1 MDKLNI
7 GEYNMTKKNEYKIL
21 SLACHAGKI
30 LLQNGAE
37 VYRVENS
44 VCQVAKSYGLIPQ
57 CFATLTCI
65 IITLKNSDGEVV
77 SLVERVNSRS
87 TNLDKVYQVHTLLKN
102 LSKYNYEE
110 LENRLLE
117 IEQDKPYSFP
127 INILGNCL
135 GAGFFTFLFSGNFH
149 EFIAAFLCGILVAFT
164 SKITDMLNLGVFFTN
179 LLCGAISSGAAC
191 IFLRYGFITDV
202 SIPIISTLMILVP
215 GVAFINS
222 MRDLFSGDLVTGFS
236 RLGEVVM
243 IGTAIAVGSGI
254 ALKLLLDLGGV

>member
-1 MDKLNI
+1 MN
-7 GEYNMTKKNEYKIL
+7 KKNEYKVL
-21 SLACHAGKI
+21 SLSCLAGKI

-37 VYRVENS
+37 IYRVENS
-44 VCQVAKSYGLIPQ
+44 VCEVAKHYGLIPQ

-65 IITLKNSDGEVV
+65 IITLKNSEGEIV

-87 TNLDKVYQVHTLLKN
+87 TNLDKVYQIHTLIQN
-102 LSKYNYEE
+102 LSNYSHEE
-110 LENRLLE
+110 LEQKFLD
-117 IEQDKPYSFP
+117 IEKEKPYSFGV
-127 INILGNCL
+127 NILGNCL

-149 EFIAAFLCGILVAFT
+149 EFLSAFLCGILIAIA
-164 SKITDMLNLGVFFTN
+164 SKITDMLKLGIFFTN
-179 LLCGAISSGAAC
+179 LLCGAISSATAC

-236 RLGEVVM
+236 RLGEVLM

-254 ALKLLLDLGGV
+254 ALKLLLDLGGI

>member
-1 MDKLNI
+1 MN
-7 GEYNMTKKNEYKIL
+7 KKNEYKIL
-21 SLACHAGKI
+21 SLACLAGKI

-37 VYRVENS
+37 IYRVENY
-44 VCQVAKSYGLIPQ
+44 VCEIAKYYGLIPQ

-65 IITLKNSDGEVV
+65 IITLKNSEGEVI

-87 TNLDKVYQVHTLLKN
+87 TNLDKVYQVHSLIKN

-110 LENRLLE
+110 LEQIFLE
-117 IEQDKPYSFP
+117 IEKEEPYSFK

-149 EFIAAFLCGILVAFT
+149 EFLAAFLCGILIAIA
-164 SKITDMLNLGVFFTN
+164 SKITDILKLGIFFTN
-179 LLCGAISSGAAC
+179 LLCGAISSATAC

-236 RLGEVVM
+236 RLGEVLM
-243 IGTAIAVGSGI
+243 IGTSIAVGSGI